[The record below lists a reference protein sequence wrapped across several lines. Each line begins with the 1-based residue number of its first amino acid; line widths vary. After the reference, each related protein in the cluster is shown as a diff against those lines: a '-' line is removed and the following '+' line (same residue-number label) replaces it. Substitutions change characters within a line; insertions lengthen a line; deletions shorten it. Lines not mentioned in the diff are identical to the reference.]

1 MVHRKTLKD
10 DHKGVNEPLNEHA
23 FGYGLVARGKH
34 QVSFLNASR
43 EGEKFNYWA

>member
-10 DHKGVNEPLNEHA
+10 DHKGVSEALNEKA

-34 QVSFLNASR
+34 QITVLDPLR
-43 EGEKFNYWA
+43 EG